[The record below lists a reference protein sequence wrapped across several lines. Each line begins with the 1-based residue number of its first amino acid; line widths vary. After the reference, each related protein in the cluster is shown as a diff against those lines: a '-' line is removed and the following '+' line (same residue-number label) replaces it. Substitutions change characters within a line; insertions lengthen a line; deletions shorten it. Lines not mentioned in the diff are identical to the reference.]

1 MNIASQS
8 IENTTDDPLS
18 AVTHEELVQCARLLA
33 VSVAHHR
40 AKFGVVPIT
49 TSGAQLGIDV
59 ANTADIALE
68 HAAHTTLTEALDLVR
83 RRAAEQVRTEPA
95 GCEADTHVPVEEKRR
110 QMRISVNTAVQVSDV
125 HGQRVCPSTLRNISW
140 GGAAIRCDEMPTDI
154 GGRVVHQTL
163 IEESDIDMYRVGLR
177 FEHPDP
183 RLRERV
189 STVINELAI
198 MRPQDLPVDS
208 NILEVIS
215 NEEKTGDADPE

>member
-1 MNIASQS
+1 ML
-8 IENTTDDPLS
+8 TVPDPL
-18 AVTHEELVQCARLLA
+18 ELDQSLLI
-33 VSVAHHR
+33 SL
-40 AKFGVVPIT
+40 
-49 TSGAQLGIDV
+49 SS
-59 ANTADIALE
+59 
-68 HAAHTTLTEALDLVR
+68 
-83 RRAAEQVRTEPA
+83 
-95 GCEADTHVPVEEKRR
+95 ADTPFGL
-110 QMRISVNTAVQVSDV
+110 N
-125 HGQRVCPSTLRNISW
+125 LR
-140 GGAAIRCDEMPTDI
+140 A
-154 GGRVVHQTL
+154 RVVHQTL